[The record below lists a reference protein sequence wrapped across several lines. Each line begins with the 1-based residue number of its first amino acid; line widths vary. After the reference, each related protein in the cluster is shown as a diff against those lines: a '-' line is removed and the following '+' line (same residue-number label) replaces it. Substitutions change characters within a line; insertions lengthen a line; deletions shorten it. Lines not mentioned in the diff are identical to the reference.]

1 MSKDIK
7 ELQKLIIEQLK
18 RRNFFPINEQDS
30 LLRLGEEVG
39 EVFEA
44 IREKQNLR
52 KLSHE
57 IVDVLWM
64 ILVLCELKKID
75 IEKAFLEKYKKN
87 EKRPSRD

>member
-18 RRNFFPINEQDS
+18 RRNYFPINENDA

-44 IREKQNLR
+44 VREKQNLR

-64 ILVLCELKKID
+64 ILILCELKEID
-75 IEKAFLEKYKKN
+75 IEKAFMEKYKRN
-87 EKRPSRD
+87 EKRPLKN

>member
-18 RRNFFPINEQDS
+18 RRNYFPINENDA

-44 IREKQNLR
+44 VREKQNLR
-52 KLSHE
+52 KLSYE

-64 ILVLCELKKID
+64 ILILCELKEID
-75 IEKAFLEKYKKN
+75 IEKAFMEKYKRN
-87 EKRPSRD
+87 EKRPLGG